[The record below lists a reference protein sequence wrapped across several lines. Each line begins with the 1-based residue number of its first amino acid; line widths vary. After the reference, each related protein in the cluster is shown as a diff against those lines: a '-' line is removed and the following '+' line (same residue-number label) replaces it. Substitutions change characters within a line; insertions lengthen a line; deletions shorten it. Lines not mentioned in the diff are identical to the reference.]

1 MQMRGNRPRATVAF
15 GTALLL
21 ALLALA
27 AALGAATQSAAAPT
41 ATAGADAAAIACRT
55 RVSVGFAAPITGPA
69 ASLGG
74 QMVKWGQFAQTRWNR
89 ANPRNRIRLVMGDTQ
104 LPDAAQ
110 AVRVAEGLASN
121 GQVLVVVGPAGSQ
134 EVQVSTAPLRRGG
147 LANISGTA
155 TATTLTA
162 SGTRRGFF
170 FRTVPNDDQQAARAV
185 AYMRATLRANRIVI
199 IDAQNSYSTGLA
211 DTVQRLLDAAGID
224 AQRESV
230 NEATVTDFSSLVAR
244 IPNDTQVVY
253 TPWQLAAKAQLLG
266 QQLRASGRNATL
278 FGGDGLYSPDDFK
291 IPGSY
296 VTAFPVAANHPVVR
310 AYQSGP
316 GGGRSD
322 LFGLPSYV
330 AVDVAAR
337 AVQKACADRQAT
349 RAEVRRF
356 VNRTNIPAAQSLLGF
371 PVRFQQTRQGVLGP
385 GDMRTPAAY
394 IVYRINDTG
403 QYIRVG

>member
-1 MQMRGNRPRATVAF
+1 
-15 GTALLL
+15 
-21 ALLALA
+21 
-27 AALGAATQSAAAPT
+27 
-41 ATAGADAAAIACRT
+41 
-55 RVSVGFAAPITGPA
+55 
-69 ASLGG
+69 
-74 QMVKWGQFAQTRWNR
+74 
-89 ANPRNRIRLVMGDTQ
+89 MGDTQ

-121 GQVLVVVGPAGSQ
+121 GQILVVVGPAGSQ
-134 EVQVSTAPLRRGG
+134 ECQVSTAPFAGAGSRTSRARPRRP
-147 LANISGTA
+147 
-155 TATTLTA
+155 TLTT

-185 AYMRATLRANRIVI
+185 AYMRATLRATRIVV
-199 IDAQNSYSTGLA
+199 IDAQNSYSAGLA
-211 DTVQRLLDAAGID
+211 DAVQRLLGAAGID
-224 AQRESV
+224 VQRESV

-253 TPWQLAAKAQLLG
+253 TPWQLAAKAQLFG

-278 FGGDGLYSPDDFK
+278 FGGDGLYVPDDFK
-291 IPGSY
+291 IPGSF

-310 AYQSGP
+310 AYESGP
-316 GGGRSD
+316 GGGRTD

-371 PVRFQQTRQGVLGP
+371 PVRFQQTRQGLLGP
-385 GDMRTPAAY
+385 GDMRTPSAY
-394 IVYRINDTG
+394 IVYRINDNG
-403 QYIRVG
+403 QYVRVG